1 MTCKTGQMSARPC
14 VRCQQ
19 FQNPNGP
26 RPLAEWPGRRRAET
40 WHIYST
46 GRVTIPLGSRIL
58 SFGPFAPR
66 YHSEHSAVGSLFI
79 NVCCSR
85 KNISNGSIVI
95 ALTNM
100 QIHCTHKPTLLY
112 NERRYVTY
120 IVSSGT
126 LNPTIPYHTFA
137 TLCCAGGKNLGCMG
151 QLLGVG
157 AVGVETSGE
166 DPLSRKP
173 HLLMI
178 QDRTRRIIL

>member
-79 NVCCSR
+79 KVCCSR

-100 QIHCTHKPTLLY
+100 QIHCTHKPTLLK
-112 NERRYVTY
+112 TY
-120 IVSSGT
+120 HT
-126 LNPTIPYHTFA
+126 TFA

-178 QDRTRRIIL
+178 QDRTRRRIL